1 MGSRGCNGESFRDVE
16 KWSELVEIYV
26 SEESDVER
34 KALKKIF
41 NAGVKKIHNIYC
53 YTVSSTEQVQFK

>member
-1 MGSRGCNGESFRDVE
+1 MGSRGCNEESFRDVE

-34 KALKKIF
+34 KAVKKIF
-41 NAGVKKIHNIYC
+41 NAGVKKIHNIY
-53 YTVSSTEQVQFK
+53 

>member
-41 NAGVKKIHNIYC
+41 NAGVKKIHNIY
-53 YTVSSTEQVQFK
+53 